1 MCCPCSCGGR
11 QELGRTALCWADGA
25 APHVETHHQKLQENR
40 GTPLAALRAL
50 RTPGEGLWGQ
60 HVPSLGNQR
69 ADAALGKQKTP
80 HCCFPGSWEKPHV
93 RKFCRENRGRS
104 QELTGKKNH
113 VLEYTFPG
121 CFKLQTHRFT
131 LPVLNCLL
139 VVFNDCWWNEKF
151 HAGSMS
157 TSSGWFL
164 ENRHEK
170 SSKLELSVSL
180 LMIWWSVKLQCSLY
194 LPTDECLPL
203 ARSTPFLGIYFGFL
217 LICFKGIIIFFTL
230 LIILLFLDL
239 F

>member
-1 MCCPCSCGGR
+1 MQHWGSR
-11 QELGRTALCWADGA
+11 KLLTA
-25 APHVETHHQKLQENR
+25 VFQ
-40 GTPLAALRAL
+40 
-50 RTPGEGLWGQ
+50 
-60 HVPSLGNQR
+60 
-69 ADAALGKQKTP
+69 ALGKSP
-80 HCCFPGSWEKPHV
+80 MSGSSA
-93 RKFCRENRGRS
+93 GRTEVGAKS
-104 QELTGKKNH
+104 WQGKKNH

-164 ENRHEK
+164 EYRHEK

-180 LMIWWSVKLQCSLY
+180 LMVWWSVKLQCSLY

-203 ARSTPFLGIYFGFL
+203 ARSKPFLGIYFGFL